1 MPTTRI
7 RPVIDLHTHSVH
19 SDGTQTPS
27 ELVQAARRSGVDV
40 LGLTDHDV
48 VDGWDSAAT
57 SAAEAGITLV
67 PGVELSTQIAGMSV
81 HLLAYLVDPHDRTL
95 VELMSTIRSHR
106 SARFRR
112 TVDLL
117 VADGYALDYE
127 EILARVGAG
136 TTLGRPHVADALVR
150 SGSFPDRNAA
160 FERVLHSRSRYSVP
174 HWAPPAHEAIEV
186 ILAAGGVPVLA
197 HPFARSR
204 GRVVS
209 EADVEELVDA
219 GLRGLEVHHPDH
231 DPAAAATAA
240 AVGARHDLIQT
251 GASDYH
257 GAGKSNRLAQFTT
270 TAGQLERLLDL
281 GTGSPPLGASR

>member
-19 SDGTQTPS
+19 SDGTQTPW

-117 VADGYALDYE
+117 VADGYALDYK
-127 EILARVGAG
+127 EILARVGPG

-186 ILAAGGVPVLA
+186 ILAPGGCRCSRTPSPTRA
-197 HPFARSR
+197 DGWSRRSMSR
-204 GRVVS
+204 SWSTPAYVVW
-209 EADVEELVDA
+209 
-219 GLRGLEVHHPDH
+219 RCII
-231 DPAAAATAA
+231 
-240 AVGARHDLIQT
+240 R
-251 GASDYH
+251 
-257 GAGKSNRLAQFTT
+257 TT
-270 TAGQLERLLDL
+270 TQ
-281 GTGSPPLGASR
+281 PPLRLRPPSGRGTT